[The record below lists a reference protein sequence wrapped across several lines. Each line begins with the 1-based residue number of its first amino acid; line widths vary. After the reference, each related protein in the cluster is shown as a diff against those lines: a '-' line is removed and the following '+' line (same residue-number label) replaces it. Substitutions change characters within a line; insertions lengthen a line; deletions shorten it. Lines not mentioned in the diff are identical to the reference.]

1 MKDMTKTMDI
11 TMKEQQQQEA
21 AASADAA
28 TATTQ
33 PSTTHPPSEKSDQAA
48 FTQGQTAAA
57 STAPA
62 TADAP
67 PTYASPSYN
76 APNAGAALPTE
87 KPQPDVLNPYSQER
101 PKGIPMRPALMP
113 VSEEEAALNAAG
125 VTEEEKQLRD
135 KQAKK
140 GGLSK
145 EQRDELRQYEIERNR
160 IRDERVETLSNKLID
175 RMSVWTETDKGAD
188 VTKAFSEKIRLEIEN
203 LKMESFG
210 LEILHAVGNI
220 YLSKGSGMLKS
231 HRGLFGISGFWS
243 RLKDKG
249 AMAKDTWGTIST
261 AIDAQMSMEE
271 MAKAEERGGEDWT
284 DERRAEHEK
293 RVTGKILAAAW
304 RGSKFEI
311 QSVLRDV
318 CDKVLNDK
326 RIRSEKRLERAE
338 ALVLM
343 GDMLRKAE
351 RDPEEVSFVTVVIL
365 LLTMLETGFERFADK
380 NYRKVISWSLN
391 SLWLRRKSSETRK
404 KRRKRRISIALIA
417 IIIRRKSHSPR
428 RHEHV
433 GNLASGAILCDTRR
447 DDAYWRVVD
456 IVAALQC
463 MNCRSI
469 NQSVYQTM
477 T

>member
-11 TMKEQQQQEA
+11 TMKEQEQQEA
-21 AASADAA
+21 AAASATGASS
-28 TATTQ
+28 TTQ
-33 PSTTHPPSEKSDQAA
+33 PTPAHPTSEKSDQAA
-48 FTQGQTAAA
+48 FTQGQTA
-57 STAPA
+57 STDPTSGDPPPSYAP
-62 TADAP
+62 
-67 PTYASPSYN
+67 PSYN
-76 APNAGAALPTE
+76 ASGPGAAPPAS
-87 KPQPDVLNPYSQER
+87 KAQPDVLNPYSQER

-125 VTEEEKQLRD
+125 ITEEEKQLRD

-145 EQRDELRQYEIERNR
+145 EQREELRAYEIERNR
-160 IRDERVETLSNKLID
+160 IRDERVETLSAKLID

-188 VTKAFSEKIRLEIEN
+188 VTKAFTEKIRLEIEN

-326 RIRSEKRLERAE
+326 RVRSEKRLERAE

-343 GDMLRKAE
+343 GDMLRKAV
-351 RDPEEVSFVTVVIL
+351 RDPEEVSLFAAIVL
-365 LLTMLETGFERFADK
+365 LLRFLALEQSAD
-380 NYRKVISWSLN
+380 YCFRRAISLSLN
-391 SLWLRRKSSETRK
+391 SLWPRHKSSVIRK
-404 KRRKRRISIALIA
+404 KRRRRRTSILLMVTT
-417 IIIRRKSHSPR
+417 IRRSSHSRQP
-428 RHEHV
+428 HERLTYSFWCSESSYATHEEMMHIGV
-433 GNLASGAILCDTRR
+433 S
-447 DDAYWRVVD
+447 
-456 IVAALQC
+456 
-463 MNCRSI
+463 
-469 NQSVYQTM
+469 
-477 T
+477 